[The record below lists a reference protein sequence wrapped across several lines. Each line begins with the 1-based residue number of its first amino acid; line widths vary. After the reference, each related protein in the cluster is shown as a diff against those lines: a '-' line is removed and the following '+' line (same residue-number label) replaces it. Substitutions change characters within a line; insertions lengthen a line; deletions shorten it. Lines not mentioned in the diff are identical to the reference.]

1 VGYVGSYLWSIR
13 QMVGSMLVLAPGA
26 QVLLVNDRGE
36 GYFQRRRDR
45 DLWEIPAGGC
55 ELGSTFASTAVAEV
69 REETGLI
76 IDPTDLTAF
85 ACISDPAIH
94 VIEYPGGDRTHCFS
108 LCFVAR
114 KWTGE
119 VASDNDEVME
129 SGFFPLDAPPTPLH
143 PPTVLAL
150 ELYARFLKTGAFQ
163 AR

>member
-1 VGYVGSYLWSIR
+1 
-13 QMVGSMLVLAPGA
+13 MVGSMLVLAPGA

-55 ELGSTFASTAVAEV
+55 ELGSTFASTAVVEV
-69 REETGLI
+69 FEETGLT
-76 IDPTDLTAF
+76 IDPADLTAF
-85 ACISDPAIH
+85 ACISDPDVH
-94 VIEYPGGDRTHCFS
+94 VIEYPNGDRTHCFA

>member
-1 VGYVGSYLWSIR
+1 
-13 QMVGSMLVLAPGA
+13 MLMLAPGA
-26 QVLLVNDRGE
+26 QVLLINDAGL
-36 GYFQRRRDR
+36 GYFQHRRDI

-55 ELGSTFASTAVAEV
+55 ELGSTFASTAVSEV
-69 REETGLI
+69 FEETGLT
-76 IDPTDLTAF
+76 IDPSDLTAF

-119 VASDNDEVME
+119 VAADNDEVTE

-150 ELYARFLKTGAFQ
+150 ELYARFLKTGVFQ

>member
-1 VGYVGSYLWSIR
+1 MGYVGSYLWSIR
-13 QMVGSMLVLAPGA
+13 QIVGSMLVLAPGA
-26 QVLLVNDRGE
+26 QVLLINDRGE
-36 GYFQRRRDR
+36 GYFQHRRDR

-55 ELGSTFASTAVAEV
+55 ELGSTFASTAITEV
-69 REETGLI
+69 GEETGLI
-76 IDPTDLTAF
+76 IDPADLTAF

-119 VASDNDEVME
+119 VAADNDEVIE
-129 SGFFPLDAPPTPLH
+129 SGFFPLDAPPSPLH
-143 PPTVLAL
+143 PPTALAL
-150 ELYARFLKTGAFQ
+150 ELYARFLETGAFQ